1 MLFGTEHETRAC
13 TLIRYGSNN
22 TSLVGDFPVG
32 TKKTAKVK
40 RSFFIHLYFD
50 NGNKTVECTAAR
62 DMLRQSSDTNTSRV
76 IVIRVTL
83 SHRSHFVTFP

>member
-32 TKKTAKVK
+32 TKKRPK
-40 RSFFIHLYFD
+40 SNDPFLFIYILIM
-50 NGNKTVECTAAR
+50 GTR
-62 DMLRQSSDTNTSRV
+62 
-76 IVIRVTL
+76 
-83 SHRSHFVTFP
+83 P